1 MTVMAG
7 WWRQTGWGGND
18 GVEGATQSVIKRGGT
33 AGKEWQFNNQLVQER
48 WWRNERGGDATRET
62 VARQERG
69 RGGTARGDTGS
80 TTKGDTARQQVI
92 LIESEPNGEIK
103 LSLFKLS
110 LLSFEII
117 YALPLPLQHPS
128 CVGLMPSVAVR
139 LASAF
144 FFVVVFLLFTPL
156 RQYHTYQLLH
166 LRMNVCQIPVKLDR
180 NAFRSATEVGFRP
193 VEKAEH
199 QGYCGR
205 IPPESGWNRN
215 PGLLGGMML
224 LCYEKNLGVGCG
236 EHNGVLKYN

>member
-69 RGGTARGDTGS
+69 GGGTARGDMGS

-110 LLSFEII
+110 ILLFEII
-117 YALPLPLQHPS
+117 YVLPLPLQHPS
-128 CVGLMPSVAVR
+128 RVGVMPSVAVR

-144 FFVVVFLLFTPL
+144 FFVVVFLLFTFL
-156 RQYHTYQLLH
+156 WQYHRYQLLH
-166 LRMNVCQIPVKLDR
+166 LHMNVCQIPVKLDR
-180 NAFRSATEVGFRP
+180 ISFRSATEVGFQP
-193 VEKAEH
+193 VEKAE
-199 QGYCGR
+199 QNIRDIAAGFR
-205 IPPESGWNRN
+205 RN
-215 PGLLGGMML
+215 PAGTGILPWTPAPRKTGTKTGMCHLGGMML
-224 LCYEKNLGVGCG
+224 VCY
-236 EHNGVLKYN
+236 